1 MGEVLQGRE
10 ILVLGILVEQIGCY
24 DNLIKEIP
32 TTVVE
37 ECALALLGQNVVP
50 GVVHV
55 SFAHLVNLGL
65 GLQHL
70 VHTLVGRVIVHVAHH
85 EHLHVLVES
94 QKTVLHRLGLAC
106 TRLAI
111 ERSGEAA
118 GPVAHDDSHILT
130 CQLATH
136 GKEATGEEGTV
147 LCLLLHIGHQFHIRN
162 GEKSRIVEQRTVNAA
177 TVGTLYVA
185 VLHAAALQ
193 RFLLDEG
200 IQHFVVL
207 HLSHADESTPH
218 LRQLIGTHVGK
229 HFGHVAQLVGV
240 LHSVPPFG
248 RKILIVVLAFVV
260 TGIEEVLLII
270 EAYGIGCKFL
280 LGCNCQVDKQQDCQ
294 K

>member
-1 MGEVLQGRE
+1 M
-10 ILVLGILVEQIGCY
+10 
-24 DNLIKEIP
+24 
-32 TTVVE
+32 
-37 ECALALLGQNVVP
+37 
-50 GVVHV
+50 
-55 SFAHLVNLGL
+55 
-65 GLQHL
+65 
-70 VHTLVGRVIVHVAHH
+70 
-85 EHLHVLVES
+85 
-94 QKTVLHRLGLAC
+94 
-106 TRLAI
+106 
-111 ERSGEAA
+111 
-118 GPVAHDDSHILT
+118 AHDDSHILT

-218 LRQLIGTHVGK
+218 LRQLVRTHVGK